1 MKRIGVL
8 MGSLLLFFTSFS
20 LTAYDPFYG
29 GPQIRAANE
38 DLRTQLALAH
48 QRNIELLQNSPP
60 VTVLSGRRSILYY
73 YFDPYYTYGRYDRGR
88 DYSRQTSTSSV
99 ENYVYNAPVY
109 PEAAEYVQA
118 GDEDKD
124 ATERIDKYISDLASE
139 DPDVRRIAV
148 LMLIELD
155 AREAES
161 VLIDLMLND
170 EDASVRKAAAQAL
183 GQIGSVKAIEPL
195 YKAKKDEDK
204 DVKIAALISLGNL
217 RKLWVR

>member
-1 MKRIGVL
+1 MKRTAVL
-8 MGSLLLFFTSFS
+8 VGSLFLFFTSFG
-20 LTAYDPFYG
+20 LMAYDPFYG

-38 DLRTQLALAH
+38 DLREQVELAH

-60 VTVLSGRRSILYY
+60 VTVVPGRTRVVYY
-73 YFDPYYTYGRYDRGR
+73 YSDPYYRYGRYDRDR
-88 DYSRQTSTSSV
+88 DYTSETSTSSV
-99 ENYVYNAPVY
+99 DNYVYNAPVY
-109 PEAAEYVQA
+109 TESAEYVQA
-118 GDEDKD
+118 RDEEKD
-124 ATERIDKYISDLASE
+124 ATERIDKYIRDLADD

-170 EDASVRKAAAQAL
+170 DDSSVRKVAAQAL
-183 GQIGSVKAIEPL
+183 GEIGSIKAIEPL
-195 YKAKKDEDK
+195 YRAKKDKDK
-204 DVKIAALISLGNL
+204 EVKIAALISLGNL